1 VQVKQLK
8 FTAKTQTQK
17 TAEVT
22 YSSDTLEYYGT
33 AISVMNEWAS

>member
-17 TAEVT
+17 NAEVT
-22 YSSDTLEYYGT
+22 
-33 AISVMNEWAS
+33 